1 MILKMI
7 GFNNKK
13 ELMMNWNVYL
23 SGEIHTDWRQK
34 IMQGAKDQGL
44 NITFT
49 SAVTEHEASD
59 AAGDVLGKND
69 NGFWRDHQSSK
80 VNAIRTKN
88 MIQKCDIAII
98 RFGDKYKQWN
108 AAFDA
113 GYCAALS
120 KPYIT
125 LHAEDIIHPLK
136 EVDAA
141 AMAWAQTPEQV
152 VELLKYVVSDS

>member
-1 MILKMI
+1 
-7 GFNNKK
+7 
-13 ELMMNWNVYL
+13 MNWTVYL
-23 SGEIHTDWRQK
+23 SGEIHSDWRQK
-34 IMQGAKDQGL
+34 IMQGAKTHGL
-44 NITFT
+44 AITFT
-49 SAVTEHEASD
+49 SAVTDHEASD
-59 AAGDVLGKND
+59 AAGDVLGEND

-88 MIQKCDIAII
+88 IIQKCDIAII

-113 GYCAALS
+113 GYCAALG

-152 VELLKYVVSDS
+152 IELLKYVTIDS